1 MEVKKIYLKLIPIIL
16 VASLVMCTTANAE
29 TGNAFSRFQ
38 TESEN
43 LTIMGRNMYD
53 AVEQISA
60 TTLGL
65 NESLNGMTDLY
76 SYNGNIYIL
85 NGTKSSVLVL
95 NEEYQFEKEIT
106 IQNQEKEQVVFEGAG
121 GIYVDEEENLYICDT
136 QNARILVANKDG
148 ELLQTVTLPD
158 AEVIPEKFIF
168 QPTAIVQDE
177 DNNFYVVSS
186 GSYYGALFFSPD
198 FEFKGFYGANT
209 VQNTVLDVFSNLW
222 NLLTSTDAKRSKAAR
237 TLPYAFGDI
246 AVDNEGFIY
255 TCTGATSFHSN
266 DNGEGQI
273 QRLSPGGENTLLQ
286 RGNYGDSSSSSSVNF
301 LEDYVVSTWEKYRV
315 QNFDAISINDNGFIF
330 ALDTTYGIVY
340 VYDQDCTLITTFG
353 GGVEQGKQLGL
364 FTKAVAMTLHG
375 DEILVADATQNNIT
389 VFRIN
394 KYGSMMQE
402 AVNLYM
408 AGDYLE
414 AEPIW
419 REILAMDS
427 NNIYAYKGLARVHY
441 TNGDYETALEYAE
454 QAYDYVVYDMA
465 FQQIRSEYIED
476 YFAIVFLGFIAIVI
490 LMVIVLLK
498 LRKREEPLIRNR
510 KWRDF
515 LNSQIHPFATFPE
528 IKFHKT
534 GSVKVAVIMIGLYVV
549 TAIVR
554 LTNSSFLF
562 RTTDVY
568 SYNSLYTLGS
578 TAGLVV
584 LWIVSNWLVSTLMTG
599 KGTLKD
605 ITICTGYSM
614 LPLVVG
620 NVLITILSY
629 VLTYDDVTF
638 INGISIVA
646 TLYALIL
653 VCASNLTTHEFSF
666 WKFLLATV
674 VTIFMMILIVFII
687 FMLVIMLQQFWN
699 FLYTVYMEVAYR

>member
-1 MEVKKIYLKLIPIIL
+1 MKKLNFKLIPMIL
-16 VASLVMCTTANAE
+16 ALSLLICTPVHAE
-29 TGNAFSRFQ
+29 TGQSFSRFP

-43 LTIMGRNMYD
+43 LTIVGRNMYE
-53 AVEQISA
+53 AVDKISA
-60 TTLGL
+60 TSLGL
-65 NESLNGMTDLY
+65 EESLSGMTDLY
-76 SYNGNIYIL
+76 SRDGNIYIL
-85 NGTKSSVLVL
+85 NGVKSSVLL
-95 NEEYQFEKEIT
+95 LDKEYHLEKEIV
-106 IQNQEKEQVVFEGAG
+106 ILNQENEQVLFEGAG
-121 GIYVDEEENLYICDT
+121 GIYIDDEKNIYICDT
-136 QNARILVANKDG
+136 QNAAVLVADSEGK
-148 ELLQTVTLPD
+148 LLQTVTLPD
-158 AEVIPEKFIF
+158 ADVIPEKFIF
-168 QPTAIVQDE
+168 QPTSIVQDE
-177 DNNFYVVSS
+177 DDNYYVVSS
-186 GSYYGALFFSPD
+186 GSYYGALFFDSE

-222 NLLTSTDAKRSKAAR
+222 DMLTSTDAKRAKSAR

-246 AVDNEGFIY
+246 AVDNEGYIY
-255 TCTGATSFHSN
+255 TCTGAASFHSN
-266 DNGEGQI
+266 DNGKGQI

-286 RGNYGDSSSSSSVNF
+286 RDNYGESSSSSSVNF
-301 LEDYVVSTWEKYRV
+301 LEDEVVATWEKYRV
-315 QNFDAISINDNGFIF
+315 QNFSTIAINEDGFIF
-330 ALDTTYGIVY
+330 ALDNTYGLVY
-340 VYDQDCTLITTFG
+340 VYDQDCNLITTFG

-364 FTKAVAMTLHG
+364 FQKAVSMVLNG
-375 DEILVADATQNNIT
+375 DEVLVADSVQNTIT

-394 KYGSMMQE
+394 DYGTMVQK

-419 REILAMDS
+419 REIQSLDS
-427 NNIYAYKGLARVHY
+427 NNIYAYRGLARVHY
-441 TNGDYETALEYAE
+441 TNGDYKKALEYAE
-454 QAYDYVVYDMA
+454 QSYDYVMYDMA
-465 FQQIRSEYIED
+465 FKQIRMELIEEY
-476 YFAIVFLGFIAIVI
+476 FTVVFLGIIVVVGAIVA
-490 LMVIVLLK
+490 VLLK
-498 LRKREEPLIRNR
+498 LRKREEALIKDR

-515 LNSQIHPFATFPE
+515 FNSQIHPFATFPE

-534 GSVKVAVIMIGLYVV
+534 GSLKVAVIMIVLFVV
-549 TAIVR
+549 TAIIK

-584 LWIVSNWLVSTLMTG
+584 LWIISNWLVSTLMNG

-629 VLTYDDVTF
+629 VLAYEDVTL
-638 INGISIVA
+638 INGISLVA
-646 TLYALIL
+646 TLYAVIL
-653 VCASNLTTHEFSF
+653 VCASNQATHEFSF
-666 WKFLLATV
+666 GKFILSTI

-687 FMLVIMLQQFWN
+687 FMLVIMLQQFMN